1 MTLSELEWLSEI
13 FSDTKRRAVS
23 QRQLSFFLSAEA
35 MCTENAGSYFRQ
47 TSGVEPYILLILKLL
62 VYFQNIS
69 NCLMFVVRGITFF
82 SRLLVFLEICRFL
95 ARFCVVYSSNAES
108 LSSLSP
114 LLASEW
120 LRPGRLQARAPVS
133 NQHSARGILIGCS
146 QLYGSTAVST
156 CIARCSSFGSRLAVL
171 RCSTAAVP
179 RLNDAV
185 QFHLP
190 ILIPPSRLSNN

>member
-69 NCLMFVVRGITFF
+69 NCLMFVVSGITFF

-95 ARFCVVYSSNAES
+95 ARFCVVYSSTLHRWVICHPCLPQSGCVQADCRHGRRWVIS
-108 LSSLSP
+108 IVRGVYW
-114 LLASEW
+114 LAVVSCMA
-120 LRPGRLQARAPVS
+120 RLQ
-133 NQHSARGILIGCS
+133 
-146 QLYGSTAVST
+146 
-156 CIARCSSFGSRLAVL
+156 FL
-171 RCSTAAVP
+171 RV
-179 RLNDAV
+179 
-185 QFHLP
+185 
-190 ILIPPSRLSNN
+190 